1 MIDRFRDVARA
12 LVAVLLLGVAG
23 AAAQTAQSPTSQNPG
38 AVSQA
43 GSPTAQAPAQ
53 PAGPAGP
60 QINIAEITARAN
72 RDVGVNIET
81 AINGWQHELD
91 RLESALQKP
100 RLRYSELN
108 DLRDELQRV
117 RAGIEDFWKRLEPR
131 LAAAKDQVALLGP
144 APAAGQPPE
153 PEQAALNRAE
163 LNYHFGLLS
172 AGQAAVHSANRR
184 IDHLINTIQDIRR
197 KNFTTNLFQ
206 PVPGIYSYQT
216 WAKLPDYVP
225 SATNRVRDLVA
236 DWWDSIRDRNEVLL
250 IAFET
255 VLLWLVLTVAAW
267 HGVRRLR
274 RWRHEGEPP
283 FWRRA
288 SSAAGIILLRILPVV
303 APITFLY
310 GMIAEAHALPER
322 VDWIF
327 YSTAQSIII
336 IFAVNALVTT
346 VFAPRSSQWR
356 LIPASDQAAARI
368 CGLVLTLAIVYG
380 VTTLI
385 YVITRLV
392 QAPFALTVAV
402 AFPASLLLAGIV
414 VAILLTPLDGQ
425 HWDRTPSL
433 RWLTALRIPI
443 WITVAAIVVCAL
455 GGYLALSRFLA
466 QQLIVTGSILA
477 FVYLL
482 LLWVDGFMQGL
493 GDDSAATGRWLKER
507 AGLEQRR
514 REQLVLPI
522 GLFLKF
528 AVLVLSVPL
537 ILLQWGYR
545 WPDIYDWY
553 SQLFFGFQIGNTQVS
568 FAVLLAS
575 LIVFGLAYAAARL
588 FQGWLDTRVLKPAGI
603 SGGVRDSIRIGVGY
617 VGIVIAG
624 LAAFSYAGF
633 NLSNLAILAGA
644 LSVGIGFGLQSVV
657 NNFVSGLILLAE
669 RPIKVG
675 DLVVVGGEEGY
686 VRKISVRS
694 TEVETSE
701 RARVLIPN
709 SYFITEKV
717 KNWTLRDNT
726 RRIVIPISVG
736 YGCDPRK
743 VRATLLKVAQDDPD
757 VMTTPAPSVDFD
769 FGADTLNFKVYA
781 FVDDL
786 SKGGSTSTDLRIAI
800 LDAFNE
806 AGIAM
811 PFRQTDATPQNTDWL
826 REAVAEYMAGSHNG
840 TASGNGKASGSTK
853 QASIPAI

>member
-225 SATNRVRDLVA
+225 SATSRVRDLVA

-250 IAFET
+250 IAFEA

-267 HGVRRLR
+267 HGVHRLR

-303 APITFLY
+303 ASITFLY

-327 YSTAQSIII
+327 YSTAQSITI

-346 VFAPRSSQWR
+346 VFAPRLSQWR
-356 LIPASDQAAARI
+356 LIPASDRAAARI
-368 CGLVLTLAIVYG
+368 CGLVLTLAIFYG

-385 YVITRLV
+385 YVVTRLV

-402 AFPASLLLAGIV
+402 AFPSSLLLAGIV

-425 HWDRTPSL
+425 HWDKMPSL
-433 RWLTALRIPI
+433 RWLSALRIPI

-507 AGLEQRR
+507 VGLEQRR
-514 REQLVLPI
+514 RERLVLPI
-522 GLFLKF
+522 GLSLKF

-553 SQLFFGFQIGNTQVS
+553 SQLFFGFHIGNTQVS

-617 VGIVIAG
+617 VGIVIAA

-644 LSVGIGFGLQSVV
+644 FSVGIGFGLQSVV

-675 DLVVVGGEEGY
+675 DLVVVGGEEGH
-686 VRKISVRS
+686 VCKISVRS
-694 TEVETSE
+694 TEIETSE
-701 RARVLIPN
+701 RAHVLIPN
-709 SYFITEKV
+709 SCFITEKV
-717 KNWTLRDNT
+717 KNWTLRDNI
-726 RRIVIPISVG
+726 RRIVIPVSVG

-743 VRATLLKVAQDDPD
+743 VRATLLKVAQDNPD
-757 VMTTPAPSVDFD
+757 VITTPAPSVDFD
-769 FGADTLNFKVYA
+769 FGADTLNFKLYA
-781 FVDDL
+781 FVYDL
-786 SKGGSTSTDLRIAI
+786 NKGGSTSTDLRIAI

-806 AGIAM
+806 AGIAI
-811 PFRQTDATPQNTDWL
+811 PFRQTDATPQNMDWL
-826 REAVAEYMAGSHNG
+826 REAVTEYVSGSHNG
-840 TASGNGKASGSTK
+840 TGSGNGKASGITK
-853 QASIPAI
+853 IG

>member
-1 MIDRFRDVARA
+1 M
-12 LVAVLLLGVAG
+12 L
-23 AAAQTAQSPTSQNPG
+23 
-38 AVSQA
+38 
-43 GSPTAQAPAQ
+43 
-53 PAGPAGP
+53 
-60 QINIAEITARAN
+60 QITK
-72 RDVGVNIET
+72 
-81 AINGWQHELD
+81 HELD

-144 APAAGQPPE
+144 APAASQPPE
-153 PEQAALNRAE
+153 PEQAALNRAG
-163 LNYHFGLLS
+163 LNYLFGLLS
-172 AGQAAVHSANRR
+172 AGQAAVHSANLR
-184 IDHLINTIQDIRR
+184 IDQLINTIQDIRR
-197 KNFTTNLFQ
+197 KNFTTSLLQ

-216 WAKLPDYVP
+216 WANLPDYVP
-225 SATNRVRDLVA
+225 SATSRVRDLLVE
-236 DWWDSIRDRNEVLL
+236 WWDSVRDQNEVLL
-250 IAFET
+250 IGFEAI
-255 VLLWLVLTVAAW
+255 LLWLVLTIAAW
-267 HGVRRLR
+267 HGVHRLR
-274 RWRHEGEPP
+274 RWGHDGEPP

-288 SSAAGIILLRILPVV
+288 SSAAGVILLRILPVV
-303 APITFLY
+303 APIMFLY
-310 GMIAEAHALPER
+310 GMIAETHALPER

-346 VFAPRSSQWR
+346 VFAPWSSQWR
-356 LIPASDQAAARI
+356 LIPASDRAAARI
-368 CGLVLTLAIVYG
+368 CGLILTLAIAYG

-385 YVITRLV
+385 YVVTRIV

-402 AFPASLLLAGIV
+402 TFPSSLLLAAII

-425 HWDRTPSL
+425 HQERMPSL

-466 QQLIVTGSILA
+466 QQLIVTGSILS

-482 LLWVDGFMQGL
+482 LLWVDGLMHGL
-493 GDDSAATGRWLKER
+493 GDDSAATGLWLKER

-514 REQLVLPI
+514 RKQLVLPI
-522 GLFLKF
+522 GLVLKF
-528 AVLVLSVPL
+528 AVLVFSVPL

-553 SQLFFGFQIGNTQVS
+553 SQFFGFQIGNTQVS
-568 FAVLLAS
+568 FGVLLAS
-575 LIVFGLAYAAARL
+575 IIVFGLAYAAARV
-588 FQGWLDTRVLKPAGI
+588 FQGWLDAHVLKPAGI

-617 VGIVIAG
+617 VGIVIAA
-624 LAAFSYAGF
+624 LAALSYAGF

-644 LSVGIGFGLQSVV
+644 FSVGIGFGLQTVV

-669 RPIKVG
+669 RPVKVG

-726 RRIVIPISVG
+726 RRVVIPISVG

-743 VRATLLKVAQDDPD
+743 VMATLLKVAQDNPN
-757 VMTTPAPSVDFD
+757 VMTTPAASVDFD
-769 FGADTLNFKVYA
+769 FGADSLNFKLYA
-781 FVDDL
+781 FVYDL
-786 SKGGSTSTDLRIAI
+786 NKGGSTSTDLRIAI

-811 PFRQTDATPQNTDWL
+811 PFRQTGAMPQNMDWF
-826 REAVAEYMAGSHNG
+826 REAVAEYVSRSHNG
-840 TASGNGKASGSTK
+840 SGSGNGKAYGTPQVS
-853 QASIPAI
+853 P

>member
-1 MIDRFRDVARA
+1 MIDRFGDIARA
-12 LVAVLLLGVAG
+12 LVAVLLLGMAG
-23 AAAQTAQSPTSQNPG
+23 AAAQTAQSPTSPNPG
-38 AVSQA
+38 AASQA
-43 GSPTAQAPAQ
+43 GSVPTAQAPAQ

-60 QINIAEITARAN
+60 KINTAEITARAN
-72 RDVGVNIET
+72 RDVGANIET
-81 AINGWQHELD
+81 ASKGWQHELD

-108 DLRDELQRV
+108 DFRDELQRV
-117 RAGIEDFWKRLEPR
+117 RAEIADFSKRLEPR

-163 LNYHFGLLS
+163 LNYLFGLLS
-172 AGQAAVHSANRR
+172 AGQAAVQSANLR
-184 IDHLINTIQDIRR
+184 INQLINIIQDIRR
-197 KNFTTNLFQ
+197 KNFATSLFQ

-225 SATNRVRDLVA
+225 SATSRVRDLVVE
-236 DWWDSIRDRNEVLL
+236 WWDSVRDQNEVLL
-250 IAFET
+250 IGFEAI
-255 VLLWLVLTVAAW
+255 LLWLVLTVAAW
-267 HGVRRLR
+267 RGVHRLR

-288 SSAAGIILLRILPVV
+288 SSAAGIILLRILPIV

-310 GMIAEAHALPER
+310 GMIAEAEALPER
-322 VDWIF
+322 VEWIF

-346 VFAPRSSQWR
+346 VFAPRLSQWR
-356 LIPASDQAAARI
+356 LIPASDRAAARI

-425 HWDRTPSL
+425 HQERMPSL

-466 QQLIVTGSILA
+466 QQLIVTGSILS

-522 GLFLKF
+522 GLSLKF

-553 SQLFFGFQIGNTQVS
+553 SQLFFGLRIGNTQVS

-575 LIVFGLAYAAARL
+575 IIVFGLAYAAARL
-588 FQGWLDTRVLKPAGI
+588 FQGWLDAHVLKPAGI
-603 SGGVRDSIRIGVGY
+603 SGGVRDSIRTGVGY
-617 VGIVIAG
+617 VGIVIAA

-726 RRIVIPISVG
+726 RRIVIPVSVP

-743 VRATLLKVAQDDPD
+743 VRAILLKVAQDNPS
-757 VMTTPAPSVDFD
+757 VMTTPAPSIDFD
-769 FGADTLNFKVYA
+769 FGADTLNFKLYA

-786 SKGGSTSTDLRIAI
+786 NKGGSTSVDLRIAI

-806 AGIAM
+806 AGIAS
-811 PFRQTDATPQNTDWL
+811 PSRQTDASPQNMDWL
-826 REAVAEYMAGSHNG
+826 HKAIAEYISGSHDG
-840 TASGNGKASGSTK
+840 RGSGNGKAYR
-853 QASIPAI
+853 IPETRRP